1 MEQTNYKFKFE
12 YEDAD
17 SPADRY
23 LREYKERRGRDI
35 KLGKI
40 LTEEDKDKIRNVI
53 IKNFKER
60 CEEEKLTDEFIKS
73 ELGIVVKHVKNKHSH
88 HMSSRY
94 SMENYDLI
102 KVIDCKGYVN

>member
-12 YEDAD
+12 YEDGEC
-17 SPADRY
+17 PVDRY
-23 LREYKERRGRDI
+23 LQKCKENRENDI

-40 LTEEDKDKIRNVI
+40 LTNEDIDEIKNII
-53 IKNFKER
+53 IKNFEER
-60 CEEEKLTDEFIKS
+60 GEKEKLTDTFIKS

-94 SMENYDLI
+94 SRENYYLI
-102 KVIDCKGYVN
+102 KGIARHKYM

>member
-12 YEDAD
+12 YEDGD

-23 LREYKERRGRDI
+23 LREYKERRERDI

-60 CEEEKLTDEFIKS
+60 GEQEKLTDEFIKS

-94 SMENYDLI
+94 SMENYYLI
-102 KVIDCKGYVN
+102 KAIASHKHM